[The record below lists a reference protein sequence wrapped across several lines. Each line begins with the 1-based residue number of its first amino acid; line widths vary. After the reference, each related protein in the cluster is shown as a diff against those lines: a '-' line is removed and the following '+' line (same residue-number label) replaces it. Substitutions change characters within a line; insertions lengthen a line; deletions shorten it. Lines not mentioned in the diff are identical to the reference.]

1 MPSRVI
7 TNKALSSN
15 VATLTTSIPHG
26 LSTGTYITVVNVDST
41 FNGSYTV
48 LGTPANNT
56 LTYAKVSAS
65 VASTAVPESAS
76 AVVLYATINEQA
88 RPGYMYDKT
97 SDSWFPIAGKV
108 DTGKNYT
115 WTGTQLFQAPATFQD
130 QIKTTSASVSGS
142 ISVGTSASIN
152 QDLTVNG
159 SITLKGGINVFASN
173 AARDAALPSP
183 VAGTLA
189 YVPSTNKL
197 FIYDG
202 TAWDIIVT
210 ANQA

>member
-1 MPSRVI
+1 MPSRII
-7 TNKALSSN
+7 TNKSLTSN
-15 VATLTTSIPHG
+15 VATITTSTPHG
-26 LSTGTYITVVNVDST
+26 VSAGTFITVTNVDST

-48 LGTPANNT
+48 TGTPQNNT

-65 VASTAVPESAS
+65 VASTVVPGSAS
-76 AVVLYATINEQA
+76 ASVLYATVNEQA

-97 SDSWFPIAGKV
+97 SDSWFPIAGKI

-130 QIKTTSASVSGS
+130 QLKTTTASVSGS
-142 ISVGTSASIN
+142 VSIGTSASIN
-152 QDLTVNG
+152 QNLTVNG
-159 SITLKGGINVFASN
+159 SMTLKGGINVFASN
-173 AARDAALPSP
+173 SARDSALPSP

-189 YVPSTNKL
+189 YVPSLNRL
-197 FIYDG
+197 YIYDG
-202 TAWDIIVT
+202 SAWDIIVT